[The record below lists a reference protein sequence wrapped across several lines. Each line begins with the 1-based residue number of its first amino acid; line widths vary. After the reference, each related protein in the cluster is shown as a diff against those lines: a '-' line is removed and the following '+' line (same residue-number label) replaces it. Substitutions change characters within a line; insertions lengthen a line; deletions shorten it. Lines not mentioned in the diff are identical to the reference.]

1 MNWAKIGHKMQS
13 VPRQAL
19 YTLLLAVASVP
30 LFFRLEV
37 PNAPDQ
43 STMDLF
49 VALNTVP
56 EEKPILVQ
64 SDWTLSTRGESM
76 GQMEALLRILM
87 RRNVKFV
94 LYSGAD
100 PQAPQV
106 ARNVIARLNRERTAA
121 GLKPYEKWNDWVDA
135 GFYPNLDGLANAMA
149 IDVRR
154 AFAGRQ
160 DTAPDGSQRD
170 IFESPVLEDVRNI
183 GDFALLVNIHASGTI
198 DILNERLY
206 RKVPLA
212 SMCTGVMGPQ
222 SMPYY
227 ASGQLVGISV
237 GLKGVYDL
245 EYMMQ
250 YGLVGKAITENKPTP
265 KAAVSGNHP
274 EIRLEPFTG
283 MKNFDRAA
291 AYYFS
296 LHFAMTLMIL
306 AIILGN
312 LGMFLVRRAGAKGG
326 K

>member
-1 MNWAKIGHKMQS
+1 MNWAQIGQRMQS
-13 VPRQAL
+13 VPRQGL
-19 YTLLLAVASVP
+19 YLMLLVVASVP
-30 LFFRLEV
+30 LFFRFEV
-37 PNAPDQ
+37 PNSPDQ
-43 STMDLF
+43 PAIDIF

-56 EEKPILVQ
+56 ADKPVFVQ

-76 GQMEALLRILM
+76 GQMEALMRILM
-87 RRNVKFV
+87 RRGVKFV

-106 ARNVIARLNRERTAA
+106 ARNVIARLNREREAA
-121 GLKPYEKWNDWVDA
+121 GLRPYEKWHDWVDA

-154 AFAGRQ
+154 ALAGRQ

-170 IFESPVLEDVRNI
+170 IFESPVLENVRTI
-183 GDFALLVNIHASGTI
+183 ADFAMLVNIHASGTI
-198 DILNERLY
+198 DILVERLY
-206 RKVPLA
+206 RRVPLA

-222 SMPYY
+222 AMPYY

-245 EYMMQ
+245 ESMME
-250 YGLVGKAITENKPTP
+250 YGVVGRAVTDMPTP
-265 KAAVSGNHP
+265 KAAISANHP
-274 EIRLEPFTG
+274 EVRIEPFRG

-291 AYYFS
+291 AYYFA

-306 AIILGN
+306 AIVVGN
-312 LGMFLVRRAGAKGG
+312 VGMFLVRRSGKKGAK
-326 K
+326 